1 MSRRI
6 ILPAVILLCA
16 GCAPLSAPAA
26 TPSAS
31 AAPTIGPAADFPHV
45 DLGEGLYLR
54 QIRSDVFVVTHA
66 FPWPANSLIVAIGN
80 SDIVLAGTPYT
91 PEAENTVLAWIRGRF
106 GERQITAVN
115 PGYHV
120 DNLGGNAALLAQGIP
135 VYGSDRTAELLAERG
150 ESTRAL
156 LLGMLTD
163 PANAAYYQA
172 HKKIPYVAPDHLFP
186 IEDGLILAFGSE
198 RLEVF
203 YPGPTQAPDKV
214 AVYFPSQRVLFG
226 SCMVLGG
233 DQAGNV
239 HEADLENWP
248 KAIGALKRFAV
259 DFVIPGHGERL
270 DPGLLDHTIQV
281 LSNTK

>member
-1 MSRRI
+1 MSRKI
-6 ILPAVILLCA
+6 ILLSVILLCA

-26 TPSAS
+26 TPSPG
-31 AAPTIGPAADFPHV
+31 AAPTVGPDADFPHIE
-45 DLGEGLYLR
+45 LGEGLSVR
-54 QIRSDVFVVTHA
+54 QIRSDAFVVTHA
-66 FPWPANSLIVAIGN
+66 FPWPANSLIVEMGN

-91 PEAENTVLAWIRGRF
+91 PEAENAVLAWIRGRF
-106 GERQITAVN
+106 GERNLTAVN

-120 DNLGGNAALLAQGIP
+120 DNLGGNSALIAQGIP
-135 VYGSDRTAELLAERG
+135 VYGSDLTVQLLAERG

-156 LLGMLTD
+156 LLGMLMD

-172 HKKIPYVAPDHLFP
+172 HEKIPYAAPDHVFP
-186 IEDGLILAFGSE
+186 IEDGLTLAFGSE

-214 AVYFPSQRVLFG
+214 VVYFPSQRVLFG

-239 HEADLENWP
+239 READLENWP
-248 KAIGALKRFAV
+248 KAIEKLKRFAV
-259 DFVIPGHGERL
+259 DFVVPGHGERL